1 MPRERSGY
9 RETLEDILEFTGN
22 KRLLSLRDVKA
33 YTGFTNDRAVKRRYP
48 IKDGYI
54 AATMLALCLSG
65 GDAQ

>member
-1 MPRERSGY
+1 MSRERDGY

-22 KRLLSLRDVKA
+22 KRLLSLHDVKA

-54 AATMLALCLSG
+54 AATMLALCLAG
-65 GDAQ
+65 GETK

>member
-1 MPRERSGY
+1 MPRERGGY

-33 YTGFTNDRAVKRRYP
+33 YTGFVDDRSVKKRFP

-65 GDAQ
+65 GDTL